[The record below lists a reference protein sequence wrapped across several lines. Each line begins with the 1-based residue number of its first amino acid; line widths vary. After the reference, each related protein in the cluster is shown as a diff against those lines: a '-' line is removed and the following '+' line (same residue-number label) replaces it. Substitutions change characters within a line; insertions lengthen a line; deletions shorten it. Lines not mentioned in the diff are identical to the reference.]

1 MPHLNV
7 FPYHYGSILNKKDI
21 LRLKFLGNEPK

>member
-7 FPYHYGSILNKKDI
+7 FPYHYGSIFNKKGI
-21 LRLKFLGNEPK
+21 LRLNFLGNEPK